1 MLIAQITDLH
11 VTLRDKPLQGIVDT
25 AAYLEQA
32 VAKLRAINPN
42 PDVVLITG
50 DLVDNAAAAEYQLL
64 RSIIAPLTM
73 PVYVIPGNHDDRDEL
88 RRAFSNH
95 AYLPKQGFLQY
106 AIEDFPVRL
115 IALDTV
121 IPQQAGGK
129 LCPERLA
136 WLDAILKHAPEK
148 PTLIFMHHPPFATG
162 IAHMDS
168 VGLANPGEFAEIIER
183 HPQVERIVCGHVH
196 RAIQMKF
203 AGTLALTCPS
213 AAHQIEFAIAADA
226 PGAFI
231 MEPPALM
238 LHLWN
243 GKFLATHTL
252 YTDHYDGPYVYE

>member
-11 VTLRDKPLQGIVDT
+11 VTLRGKPLQGRVET
-25 AAYLEQA
+25 AAYLEKA
-32 VAKLRAINPN
+32 VAKLRAMKPN

-64 RSIIAPLTM
+64 RSIIAPLIM
-73 PVYVIPGNHDDRDEL
+73 PVYLIPGNHDDREVL
-88 RRAFSNH
+88 RREFADH
-95 AYLPKQGFLQY
+95 AYLPKQGFLHY

-121 IPQQAGGK
+121 IPKQTGGE
-129 LCPERLA
+129 LCAERLA
-136 WLDAILKHAPEK
+136 WLEASLKQAPKK

-196 RAIQMKF
+196 RAIQVKF

-213 AAHQIEFAIAADA
+213 VAHQIDFDIAADG

-231 MEPPALM
+231 MEPAGLM

-252 YTDHYDGPYVYE
+252 YTGHYDGPYAYE